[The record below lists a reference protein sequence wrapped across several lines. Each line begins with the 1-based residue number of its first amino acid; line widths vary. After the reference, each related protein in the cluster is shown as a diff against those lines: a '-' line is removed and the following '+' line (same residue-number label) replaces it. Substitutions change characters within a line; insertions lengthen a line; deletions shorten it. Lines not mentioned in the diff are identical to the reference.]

1 MKKTAFTLLEIII
14 VVVILGV
21 LAAVMIPRLQ
31 KTRERVI
38 AAEAISI
45 LEVLLSAQVSHKYE
59 TGSYADDIDDLAVEF
74 PLIENFIP
82 PVILPSGLFLAQIR
96 RKGGCWGLTIASD
109 ATITCVDLGG
119 CGPPRNCASIG
130 Y

>member
-1 MKKTAFTLLEIII
+1 MKKAAFTLLEITI

-31 KTRERVI
+31 KARERVI

-45 LEVLLSAQVSHKYE
+45 LGVLLSAQVIHKYE
-59 TGSYADDIDDLAVEF
+59 TGSYTDDIDDLAVEF
-74 PLIENFIP
+74 PLMENSFSP
-82 PVILPSGLFLAQIR
+82 TVADDPSFLAQVK
-96 RKGGCWGLTIASD
+96 RKPCCWTLYIASD
-109 ATITCVDLGG
+109 ATIDCFELGPI
-119 CGPPRNCASIG
+119 GPGYDCPAIG